1 MRAFLLVYLSLPSF
15 LFHARLLA
23 AEALNP
29 SVHTANSRL
38 RIRQEDA
45 TWQTWGPYRPNL
57 YFGVRPQLPNSFL
70 MGLMW
75 ASGNSRD
82 EMLSSE
88 CRLFPVDAHI
98 SSARSPSRHV
108 RAG

>member
-45 TWQTWGPYRPNL
+45 TWQTWGPYRPGL
-57 YFGVRPQLPNSFL
+57 YFGVRPMVPDTLL

-75 ASGNSRD
+75 ASGESRT
-82 EMLSSE
+82 EMLDSE
-88 CRLFPVDAHI
+88 
-98 SSARSPSRHV
+98 SPFDSTH
-108 RAG
+108 AI